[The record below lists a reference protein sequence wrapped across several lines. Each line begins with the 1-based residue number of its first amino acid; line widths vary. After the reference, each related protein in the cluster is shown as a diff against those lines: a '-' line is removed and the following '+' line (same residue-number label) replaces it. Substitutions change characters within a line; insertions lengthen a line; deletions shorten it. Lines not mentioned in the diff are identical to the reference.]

1 MTLPRGLAPLRH
13 RAFRLL
19 AGGQLASNVGDA
31 FYAVALPWYVLADHG
46 GPILLGAVLASYG
59 VPRTALVAVGGHAS
73 DRWRPWT
80 VMMVADT
87 VRAVAVGA
95 LAVLAV
101 LGPASAALLV
111 PVAAV
116 LGAGEGLFLP
126 ASFAIVPSLVPDED
140 LQAGNALTSG
150 GTQFATLVG
159 PAVGGAVVA
168 VVGPAS
174 AFGVDG
180 FTFFISALTLF
191 GVRASKR
198 RPLRG
203 TSRAEDLVVDAAAAG
218 SAGVLDLEASGRAAV
233 ASPRS
238 APAAHA
244 DTSSSLWRLVRSERV
259 LQVIFA
265 VTIAANLGS
274 GGMGEVALPSL
285 ARGPFRVGATGYGAL
300 IAAFGGGA
308 LVGTLLAAQARRARH
323 PALLASLAFLAEAVF
338 MALVPYLGG
347 ALPAGAALA
356 GLGALNGIG
365 NVVAIT
371 GFQRWAP
378 RALLGRLMGFIMLG
392 SFGIFPVS
400 VLLGG
405 VVVRAL
411 GAAAFFP
418 LSASILVVAVLG
430 GLTQSSWRHFGEAD
444 GAQLK
449 PSNLTALASQSPTSA
464 AKFVEGAI
472 GVDGAVG
479 GGPRQPSGNSPNSP
493 NRRMESE
500 LWPPESANA
509 AE

>member
-87 VRAVAVGA
+87 VRALAVGA

-168 VVGPAS
+168 VVEPAC

-203 TSRAEDLVVDAAAAG
+203 TWREEDLVVDAATG
-218 SAGVLDLEASGRAAV
+218 SDGVLDVVTDAAPGY
-233 ASPRS
+233 ATAAAPRPSP
-238 APAAHA
+238 ATHA
-244 DTSSSLWRLVRSERV
+244 DTSASLWGLVRSERV

-285 ARGPFRVGATGYGAL
+285 ARGPFHVGATGYGAL

-323 PALLASLAFLAEAVF
+323 PALLASLAFLVEAVF

-356 GLGALNGIG
+356 GLGVLNGLG

-371 GFQRWAP
+371 AFQRWAP

-405 VVVRAL
+405 VVVRSL

-418 LSASILVVAVLG
+418 LSASILAVAVLG

-444 GAQLK
+444 AAQLE
-449 PSNLTALASQSPTSA
+449 PAPRVTALASQAPPA
-464 AKFVEGAI
+464 
-472 GVDGAVG
+472 
-479 GGPRQPSGNSPNSP
+479 R
-493 NRRMESE
+493 ES
-500 LWPPESANA
+500 LPQAP
-509 AE
+509 

>member
-1 MTLPRGLAPLRH
+1 M
-13 RAFRLL
+13 
-19 AGGQLASNVGDA
+19 AG
-31 FYAVALPWYVLADHG
+31 
-46 GPILLGAVLASYG
+46 
-59 VPRTALVAVGGHAS
+59 
-73 DRWRPWT
+73 
-80 VMMVADT
+80 
-87 VRAVAVGA
+87 
-95 LAVLAV
+95 
-101 LGPASAALLV
+101 
-111 PVAAV
+111 
-116 LGAGEGLFLP
+116 
-126 ASFAIVPSLVPDED
+126 
-140 LQAGNALTSG
+140 
-150 GTQFATLVG
+150 
-159 PAVGGAVVA
+159 
-168 VVGPAS
+168 VGPAS

-203 TSRAEDLVVDAAAAG
+203 TWREEDLVVDAATG
-218 SAGVLDLEASGRAAV
+218 SDGVLDVVTDAAPGY
-233 ASPRS
+233 ATAAAPHPS
-238 APAAHA
+238 PAAHA
-244 DTSSSLWRLVRSERV
+244 DTSASLWRLVRSERV

-285 ARGPFRVGATGYGAL
+285 ARGAFHVGASGYGAL

-323 PALLASLAFLAEAVF
+323 PALLASFAFLVEAVF

-356 GLGALNGIG
+356 GLGVLNGLG

-371 GFQRWAP
+371 AFQRWAP

-418 LSASILVVAVLG
+418 LSASILAVTVLG

-444 GAQLK
+444 AVQLE
-449 PSNLTALASQSPTSA
+449 PPPRVTALASRSPTSA
-464 AKFVEGAI
+464 TEFVEGAI

-479 GGPRQPSGNSPNSP
+479 GGPRQPSENSPNSA

-500 LWPPESANA
+500 LRPPDSANA

>member
-1 MTLPRGLAPLRH
+1 MALPRGLAPLRH

-46 GPILLGAVLASYG
+46 GPLLLGAVLASYG

-87 VRAVAVGA
+87 VRALAVGA

-116 LGAGEGLFLP
+116 LGAGEGLFVP
-126 ASFAIVPSLVPDED
+126 ASIAIVPSLVPDED

-150 GTQFATLVG
+150 GTQLAMLVG

-168 VVGPAS
+168 VVGSAS
-174 AFGVDG
+174 AFGVDA

-191 GVRASKR
+191 GVRAFQR
-198 RPLRG
+198 RPVPG
-203 TSRAEDLVVDAAAAG
+203 ASGAGDPVADSAAVG
-218 SAGVLDLEASGRAAV
+218 SAGVLDLKAGAAPGHGTV
-233 ASPRS
+233 ASPLPS
-238 APAAHA
+238 PAAQA
-244 DTSSSLWRLVRSERV
+244 DTPASLWRMVRSERV
-259 LQVIFA
+259 LQVIFV

-285 ARGPFRVGATGYGAL
+285 ARGPFHVGASGYGAL
-300 IAAFGGGA
+300 IAAMGGGA

-323 PALLASLAFLAEAVF
+323 PAVLASLVFLAEAVL

-347 ALPAGAALA
+347 ALPAGAAP
-356 GLGALNGIG
+356 GGFGALNGLG
-365 NVVAIT
+365 NVVTIT
-371 GFQRWAP
+371 AFQRWAP

-405 VVVRAL
+405 VVVRSL

-418 LSASILVVAVLG
+418 LSASILAVAVLG

-444 GAQLK
+444 AAQLE
-449 PSNLTALASQSPTSA
+449 PAPRVTALASQAPPA
-464 AKFVEGAI
+464 
-472 GVDGAVG
+472 
-479 GGPRQPSGNSPNSP
+479 R
-493 NRRMESE
+493 ES
-500 LWPPESANA
+500 LPQAP
-509 AE
+509 